1 MLVAEYTIPGIHVRE
16 HEVQVPLRWDRPDD
30 SPTLTVFVRE
40 IVDPAR
46 ASEELP
52 LLLFLQGGPG
62 GQGPRP
68 TASGWWSTALRT
80 HRVVL
85 LDQRGTGRSSR
96 VDGHWITTVGS
107 AEDQADVLA
116 CFRQDAIVAD
126 AEHVRRTVYGG
137 ARWATL
143 GQSYGGFLTLAYLS
157 SAPEALTACYVTGGL
172 IGIEADAE
180 TVYRRTYPRME
191 RRDAEYDRR
200 YPQDRSRLS
209 TIADHLTGGGVRLPN
224 GDPFTV
230 ERLQALGM
238 RFGMSTGFEQLH
250 WLLDT
255 AWSRTTAPT
264 LSDGFTS
271 AVQEATGFDDN
282 PLYAVLQE
290 SIYQQGEGAS
300 AWAAQRVRDERPEL
314 TTDARPL
321 RLTGE
326 MMFPWMFEQYRAL
339 RPFRAAAEVLAA
351 RTQWP
356 RLYDAARLAANEV
369 PVAAIQYVDDPYVDL
384 DLATQTAQAVG
395 NTRIWVTNEFLH
407 DGLRVAG
414 DTILPRL
421 VDMTTGRV

>member
-1 MLVAEYTIPGIHVRE
+1 VRVE
-16 HEVQVPLRWDRPDD
+16 D
-30 SPTLTVFVRE
+30 
-40 IVDPAR
+40 
-46 ASEELP
+46 LP

-68 TASGWWSTALRT
+68 TASGWWATALQT

-96 VDGHWITTVGS
+96 VDGHWITTVG
-107 AEDQADVLA
+107 APEEQADVLA

-157 SAPEALTACYVTGGL
+157 TAPEALTACYVTGGL
-172 IGIEADAE
+172 IGIDADAE
-180 TVYRRTYPRME
+180 TVYRHTYPRME
-191 RRDAEYDRR
+191 RRNAEFHHR
-200 YPQDRSRLS
+200 YPQDQDRLAA
-209 TIADHLTGGGVRLPN
+209 IADHLAAGDVRLPN

-238 RFGMSTGFEQLH
+238 SFGMSTGFESVH

-255 AWSRTTAPT
+255 AWSATIEPT
-264 LSDGFTS
+264 LSEGFTS
-271 AVQEATGFDDN
+271 AAQQTTGFDDN

-290 SIYQQGEGAS
+290 CIYQQGHGAS

-314 TTDARPL
+314 ATDARPL
-321 RLTGE
+321 QLTGE
-326 MMFPWMFEQYRAL
+326 MMFPWMFEQYRSL
-339 RPFRAAAEVLAA
+339 RPFRAAADVLAA
-351 RTQWP
+351 RTDWP
-356 RLYDAARLAANEV
+356 ALYDPARLAVNEV
-369 PVAAIQYVDDPYVDL
+369 PVAAVQYLDDPYVDL
-384 DLATQTAQAVG
+384 DLATQTVEAVG
-395 NTRIWVTNEFLH
+395 NTRVWVTNEFLH

-414 DTILPRL
+414 DTILPHL
-421 VDMTTGRV
+421 IDLAAGRR